1 MLWDSF
7 SILKMHLSY
16 FCIICLKKETRIF
29 YFFCGVDIN
38 NGGVE
43 IFIKNFN
50 IHKDN
55 LYKIFYINRDEL
67 HFKV

>member
-1 MLWDSF
+1 MFALFALRRKLGYIFF
-7 SILKMHLSY
+7 S
-16 FCIICLKKETRIF
+16 
-29 YFFCGVDIN
+29 GVDIN

-43 IFIKNFN
+43 IFIKNFK